1 MGEVPPA
8 VEDRLKKL
16 RASIDH
22 VPLMLFFSIG
32 AGSLCSLVGFIY
44 PAYKS
49 FEAIEGKKQNEV
61 ITQWLI
67 YWVVYSLFAIIE
79 VFVDFLLFWIPFYY
93 TFKMA
98 FLLWAMLPQTRG
110 AKYLYDSFLKDFLK
124 KNESEIDAALHEAK
138 KNASTVVQE
147 AAKATA
153 ELSVTGAAKVAGYAA
168 SQNGTN
174 GTIQD
179 KKVI

>member
-1 MGEVPPA
+1 MF
-8 VEDRLKKL
+8 LT
-16 RASIDH
+16 
-22 VPLMLFFSIG
+22 IG
-32 AGSLCSLVGFIY
+32 TSSLCSLVGFIY

-110 AKYLYDSFLKDFLK
+110 ATYLYDSFLKDFLK
-124 KNESEIDAALHEAK
+124 KNESNIDAALNTAK
-138 KNASTVVQE
+138 NNTSTVIFE

-153 ELSVTGAAKVAGYAA
+153 DLSVTGAAKIAKLA
-168 SQNGTN
+168 SKSENGKKV
-174 GTIQD
+174 D
-179 KKVI
+179 KKDS